1 MLLNNGLYFR
11 VLLQPLEYVLVWLST
26 GSLTQWCPALLLP
39 DQGFQWHEIAAAAPR
54 LSSFGCRTLLQS
66 AGDVITSMISCI
78 RAILTQSYHFFLSL
92 IILFLLGLL
101 LILSHVRHLSYWS
114 LFIKVIVDRELV
126 HDVFALRG
134 RPVLRFEAIEYPGNK
149 TSDIFFL
156 ILEKLKQRLNNLRPC
171 LIFVDC

>member
-1 MLLNNGLYFR
+1 
-11 VLLQPLEYVLVWLST
+11 
-26 GSLTQWCPALLLP
+26 
-39 DQGFQWHEIAAAAPR
+39 
-54 LSSFGCRTLLQS
+54 
-66 AGDVITSMISCI
+66 MISCI
-78 RAILTQSYHFFLSL
+78 RAILSQSYHFFLSGL
-92 IILFLLGLL
+92 IIRCLFLLGLL
-101 LILSHVRHLSYWS
+101 LILSHIRHLSYWS

-134 RPVLRFEAIEYPGNK
+134 RPVLRLEGTEYPGNK

>member
-1 MLLNNGLYFR
+1 
-11 VLLQPLEYVLVWLST
+11 
-26 GSLTQWCPALLLP
+26 
-39 DQGFQWHEIAAAAPR
+39 
-54 LSSFGCRTLLQS
+54 
-66 AGDVITSMISCI
+66 MINCI
-78 RAILTQSYHFFLSL
+78 RAILSQSYHFFLSL

-156 ILEKLKQRLNNLRPC
+156 ILEKLKQRLNSLRPC